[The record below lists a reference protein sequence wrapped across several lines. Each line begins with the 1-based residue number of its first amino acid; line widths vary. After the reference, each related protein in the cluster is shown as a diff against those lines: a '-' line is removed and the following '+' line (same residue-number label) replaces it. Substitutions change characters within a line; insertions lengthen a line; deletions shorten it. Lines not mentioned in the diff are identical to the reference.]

1 MRTFFLSAF
10 ASLLL
15 LLATPAAR
23 AQTLACG
30 LYADAE
36 SGARLDVIGSGYARL
51 LREAISPKSLRYR
64 VEDGRATLYDVDD
77 GYADRYTID
86 ADARTL
92 TGEPSA
98 FRMVFALSEARAC
111 AMVKRPPPGVC
122 ESDLDACFRTAEDAD
137 DATLNAYCAEGL
149 PFACVALIE
158 RFQRAAD
165 GEASDAAS
173 DATPVEAPPECR
185 EGAPT
190 FSASACETF
199 FARTIAEALA
209 TSVSSIYAD
218 ETPLASDAL
227 ARLPALCADN
237 ASAKLCGVVADK
249 LWNGARY
256 RDARTALQRACA
268 LGDEDACRREEP
280 LATLAD
286 GDFETAP
293 MTTLPCGRYV
303 ADTGLMSEFVFGDR
317 GAVSGGFGASMRA
330 RLQNGDARIRHDKGG
345 DFVLRRLI
353 GGRLIGIDSWNR
365 YALYRLE
372 GGLEGGRDGGAGTCA
387 APVTYRET
395 ALVENCPQPGPKT
408 PEACCASGSLHGCN
422 IVGHRFA
429 LEERWHD
436 AATEYLKVCAGD
448 VRIGCENAVRAY
460 AETGDETI
468 PERLAAL
475 CEKDARSVACDV
487 AETTNWATIAI
498 SKLLDDALGERPNET
513 PEASGEEIEDP

>member
-1 MRTFFLSAF
+1 MRSFVFTIV
-10 ASLLL
+10 ASSLL

-30 LYADAE
+30 LYTDAE
-36 SGARLDVIGSGYARL
+36 SGARLEVVGSGYARL

-64 VEDGRATLYDVDD
+64 VENGRATLYDVDD

-86 ADARTL
+86 AYARTL

-137 DATLNAYCAEGL
+137 DVTLNAYCAEGL
-149 PFACVALIE
+149 PFACVASIE
-158 RFQRAAD
+158 RFQRTAD
-165 GEASDAAS
+165 GEASGAAS

-227 ARLPALCADN
+227 ARLPALCAGN

-256 RDARTALQRACA
+256 RDGRTALQRACA
-268 LGDEDACRREEP
+268 LGDEDACRREGP
-280 LATLAD
+280 LATVAD
-286 GDFETAP
+286 GGFETVP

-303 ADTGLMSEFVFGDR
+303 AETGLMSEFVFGDR

-330 RLQNGDARIRHDKGG
+330 RLEHGDARIRHDKGG

-353 GGRLIGIDSWNR
+353 DGRLIGIDSWNR
-365 YALYRLE
+365 YALYRLD
-372 GGLEGGRDGGAGTCA
+372 GGQDGGADTCT

-395 ALVENCPQPGPKT
+395 ALIEDCPQPGPKT
-408 PEACCASGSLHGCN
+408 PEACCASGRLHGCN
-422 IVGHRFA
+422 IVGHRLA
-429 LEERWHD
+429 LEERWYD

-475 CEKDARSVACDV
+475 CEKDPRNVACDV
-487 AETTNWATIAI
+487 AETTNWATLAI
-498 SKLLDDALGERPNET
+498 SKLLDDALGERPDEM
-513 PEASGEEIEDP
+513 PEAAGEENEDP

>member
-1 MRTFFLSAF
+1 MRSFVLTIVANS
-10 ASLLL
+10 LL

-23 AQTLACG
+23 AQTFACG
-30 LYADAE
+30 LYTDAE
-36 SGARLDVIGSGYARL
+36 SGARLEVVGSGDARL

-64 VEDGRATLYDVDD
+64 VENGRATLYDVDD

-137 DATLNAYCAEGL
+137 DVTLNAYCAEGL

-158 RFQRAAD
+158 RFQRTAD
-165 GEASDAAS
+165 GEASGAAS

-227 ARLPALCADN
+227 ARLPTLCADN

-249 LWNGARY
+249 LWNGTRY
-256 RDARTALQRACA
+256 GDARTALQRACA
-268 LGDEDACRREEP
+268 LGDEDACRREGP
-280 LATLAD
+280 LATVAD
-286 GDFETAP
+286 GGFETVP

-303 ADTGLMSEFVFGDR
+303 AETGLMSEFVFGDR

-330 RLQNGDARIRHDKGG
+330 RLEHGDARIRHDKGG

-353 GGRLIGIDSWNR
+353 DGRLIGIDSWNR
-365 YALYRLE
+365 YALYRLD
-372 GGLEGGRDGGAGTCA
+372 GGQDGGADTCT

-395 ALVENCPQPGPKT
+395 ALIEDCPQPGPKT

-422 IVGHRFA
+422 IVGHRLA
-429 LEERWHD
+429 LEERWYD

-475 CEKDARSVACDV
+475 CEKDPRSVACDI
-487 AETTNWATIAI
+487 AETTNWATLAI
-498 SKLLDDALGERPNET
+498 SKLLDDALGERPDEM
-513 PEASGEEIEDP
+513 PEAAGEENEDP

>member
-1 MRTFFLSAF
+1 MRSFVLTIV
-10 ASLLL
+10 ASSLL

-30 LYADAE
+30 LYTDAE
-36 SGARLDVIGSGYARL
+36 SGARLEVVGSGYARL

-64 VEDGRATLYDVDD
+64 VENGRATLYDVDD

-98 FRMVFALSEARAC
+98 FRMVFALSETRAC

-137 DATLNAYCAEGL
+137 DVTLNAYCAEGL

-158 RFQRAAD
+158 RFQRTAD
-165 GEASDAAS
+165 GEASGAAS

-185 EGAPT
+185 EGMPT

-227 ARLPALCADN
+227 ARLPTLCADN

-256 RDARTALQRACA
+256 GDARTALQRACA
-268 LGDEDACRREEP
+268 LGDEDACRRAEP
-280 LATLAD
+280 LAKLAD
-286 GDFETAP
+286 GGFGTVP

-330 RLQNGDARIRHDKGG
+330 RLEHGDARIRHDKGG

-353 GGRLIGIDSWNR
+353 DGRLIGIDSWNR
-365 YALYRLE
+365 YALYRL
-372 GGLEGGRDGGAGTCA
+372 DGGANTCA

-395 ALVENCPQPGPKT
+395 ALIEDCPQPGPKT

-422 IVGHRFA
+422 IVGHRLA
-429 LEERWHD
+429 LEERWYD

-475 CEKDARSVACDV
+475 CEKDPHSVACDI
-487 AETTNWATIAI
+487 AETTNWATLAI
-498 SKLLDDALGERPNET
+498 SKLLDDALGERPEI
-513 PEASGEEIEDP
+513 PEASGEENEDP